1 MGYQEEHGE
10 RRRIVVET
18 PNERREVVQSEQV
31 SHPQS
36 SGVSGATL
44 AAVVIAVI
52 ALAAVM
58 ILFVLNR
65 QDTMNNNATAQ
76 QPPQTIIQQPA
87 QQPLQQQ
94 PPIVVQQPAPATQ
107 PAPVIVNNP
116 PPAGGSTSGRI
127 SDDSTIQTAIDKQL
141 SNAPSLASLVIM
153 AVVLNGKVTLTGV
166 VKTESQ
172 KAQVERVARSVK
184 GVKSIDNQISD
195 GY

>member
-1 MGYQEEHGE
+1 MAYQDEHGE

-18 PNERREVVQSEQV
+18 PNERREVVHSEQV
-31 SHPQS
+31 RHPQS

-87 QQPLQQQ
+87 QQPVQQ
-94 PPIVVQQPAPATQ
+94 PPIVVQEPAPATQ

-116 PPAGGSTSGRI
+116 PPAGGSTSGRV
-127 SDDSTIQTAIDKQL
+127 SDDSTIQTGINKKL
-141 SNAPSLASLVIM
+141 SDDPSLASLGIT
-153 AVVLNGKVTLTGV
+153 AVVLNGKVTLTGL

-172 KAQVERVARSVK
+172 KAQVERTVRSVK
-184 GVKSIDNQISD
+184 GVKSIDNQISV

>member
-1 MGYQEEHGE
+1 MAYQDEHGE
-10 RRRIVVET
+10 RRRVVVET
-18 PNERREVVQSEQV
+18 PNERREVVHSEQV
-31 SHPQS
+31 RHPQS

-87 QQPLQQQ
+87 QQPQ
-94 PPIVVQQPAPATQ
+94 PPIVVQEPAPATQ

-116 PPAGGSTSGRI
+116 PPAGGSTSGRV
-127 SDDSTIQTAIDKQL
+127 SDDSTIQTGVDKKL
-141 SNAPSLASLVIM
+141 SDDPSLASLGIT
-153 AVVLNGKVTLTGV
+153 AVVLNGKVTLTGL

-172 KAQVERVARSVK
+172 KAQVERTVRSVK
-184 GVKSIDNQISD
+184 GVKSIDNQISV

>member
-1 MGYQEEHGE
+1 MAYQDEHGE

-18 PNERREVVQSEQV
+18 PNERREVVHSEQV
-31 SHPQS
+31 RHPQS

-87 QQPLQQQ
+87 QQPQ
-94 PPIVVQQPAPATQ
+94 PPIVVQEPAPATQ

-116 PPAGGSTSGRI
+116 PPAGGSTSGRV
-127 SDDSTIQTAIDKQL
+127 SDDSTIQTRIDKKL
-141 SNAPSLASLVIM
+141 SDDPSLASLGIT
-153 AVVLNGKVTLTGV
+153 AVVINGKVTLTGL

-172 KAQVERVARSVK
+172 KAQVERTVRSVK
-184 GVKSIDNQISD
+184 GVKSIDNQISV

>member
-1 MGYQEEHGE
+1 MAYQDEHGE
-10 RRRIVVET
+10 RRRVVVET
-18 PNERREVVQSEQV
+18 PNERREVVHSEQV
-31 SHPQS
+31 RHPQS

-87 QQPLQQQ
+87 QQPQ
-94 PPIVVQQPAPATQ
+94 PPIVVQEPAPATQ

-116 PPAGGSTSGRI
+116 PPAGGSTSGRV
-127 SDDSTIQTAIDKQL
+127 SDDSTIQTGIDKKL
-141 SNAPSLASLVIM
+141 SDDPSLASLGIT
-153 AVVLNGKVTLTGV
+153 AVVLNGKVTLTGL

-172 KAQVERVARSVK
+172 KAQVERTVRSVK
-184 GVKSIDNQISD
+184 GVKSIDNQISV

>member
-1 MGYQEEHGE
+1 MAYQDEHGE

-18 PNERREVVQSEQV
+18 PNERREVVHSEQV
-31 SHPQS
+31 RHPQS

-87 QQPLQQQ
+87 QQPVQQ
-94 PPIVVQQPAPATQ
+94 PPIVVQEPAPATQ

-116 PPAGGSTSGRI
+116 PPAGGSTSGRV
-127 SDDSTIQTAIDKQL
+127 SDDSTIQTAIDKKL
-141 SNAPSLASLVIM
+141 SDDPSLGSLGIT
-153 AVVLNGKVTLTGV
+153 AVVLNGKVTLTGL

-172 KAQVERVARSVK
+172 KAQVERTVRSVK
-184 GVKSIDNQISD
+184 GVKSIDNQISV

>member
-1 MGYQEEHGE
+1 MAYQDEHGE

-18 PNERREVVQSEQV
+18 PHERREVVHSEQV
-31 SHPQS
+31 RHPQS

-44 AAVVIAVI
+44 TAVVIAVI

-65 QDTMNNNATAQ
+65 PDTMNNNATAQ

-87 QQPLQQQ
+87 QQPVQ
-94 PPIVVQQPAPATQ
+94 PPIVVQQPAPAMQ

-116 PPAGGSTSGRI
+116 PPAGGSTSGKV
-127 SDDSTIQTAIDKQL
+127 SDDSTIQTAIDKKL
-141 SNAPSLASLVIM
+141 SDDPSLASLGIT

-172 KAQVERVARSVK
+172 KAQVERAARSVK
-184 GVKSIDNQISD
+184 GVKSIDNQISV

>member
-1 MGYQEEHGE
+1 MAYQDEHGE

-18 PNERREVVQSEQV
+18 PNERREVVHSEQV
-31 SHPQS
+31 RHPQS

-87 QQPLQQQ
+87 QQPQ
-94 PPIVVQQPAPATQ
+94 PPIVVQEPAPATQ

-116 PPAGGSTSGRI
+116 PPAGGSTSGRV
-127 SDDSTIQTAIDKQL
+127 SDDSTIQTGIDKKL
-141 SNAPSLASLVIM
+141 SDDPSLASLGIT

-172 KAQVERVARSVK
+172 KAQVERTVRNVK
-184 GVKSIDNQISD
+184 GVKSIDNQISL

>member
-1 MGYQEEHGE
+1 MAYQDEHGE

-18 PNERREVVQSEQV
+18 PNERREVVHSEQV
-31 SHPQS
+31 RHPQS

-87 QQPLQQQ
+87 QQPQ
-94 PPIVVQQPAPATQ
+94 PPIVVQEPAPATQ

-116 PPAGGSTSGRI
+116 PPAGGSTSGRV
-127 SDDSTIQTAIDKQL
+127 SDDSTIQTGIDKKL
-141 SNAPSLASLVIM
+141 SDDPSLASLGIT

-172 KAQVERVARSVK
+172 KAQVERTVRNVK
-184 GVKSIDNQISD
+184 GVKSIDNQITV

>member
-1 MGYQEEHGE
+1 MAYQDEHGE
-10 RRRIVVET
+10 RRRVVVET
-18 PNERREVVQSEQV
+18 PNERREVVHSEQV
-31 SHPQS
+31 RHPQS

-87 QQPLQQQ
+87 QQPQ
-94 PPIVVQQPAPATQ
+94 PPIVVQEPAPATQ

-116 PPAGGSTSGRI
+116 PPAGGSTSGRV
-127 SDDSTIQTAIDKQL
+127 SDDSTIQTGIDKKL
-141 SNAPSLASLVIM
+141 SDDPSLASLGIT
-153 AVVLNGKVTLTGV
+153 AVVLNGKVTLTGL

-172 KAQVERVARSVK
+172 KAQVERTVRSVK
-184 GVKSIDNQISD
+184 GVKSIDNQISL

>member
-1 MGYQEEHGE
+1 MAYQDEHGE

-18 PNERREVVQSEQV
+18 PNERREVVHSEQV
-31 SHPQS
+31 RHPQS

-87 QQPLQQQ
+87 QQPQ
-94 PPIVVQQPAPATQ
+94 PPIVVQEPAPATQ

-116 PPAGGSTSGRI
+116 PPAGGSTSGRV
-127 SDDSTIQTAIDKQL
+127 SDDSTIQTGIDKKL
-141 SNAPSLASLVIM
+141 SDDPSLASLGIT
-153 AVVLNGKVTLTGV
+153 AVVLNGKVILTGV

-172 KAQVERVARSVK
+172 KAQVERAVRSVK
-184 GVKSIDNQISD
+184 GVKSIDNQISV

>member
-1 MGYQEEHGE
+1 MAYQDEHGE

-18 PNERREVVQSEQV
+18 PNERREVIHSEQV
-31 SHPQS
+31 RHPQS

-65 QDTMNNNATAQ
+65 QDTMNNNVTAQ

-87 QQPLQQQ
+87 QQPVQQ
-94 PPIVVQQPAPATQ
+94 PPIIVEQPAPATQ

-116 PPAGGSTSGRI
+116 PPAGGSTSGRV
-127 SDDSTIQTAIDKQL
+127 SDDSTIQMAIDKKL
-141 SNAPSLASLVIM
+141 SDDPSLASLGIT
-153 AVVLNGKVTLTGV
+153 AVVLNATVTLTGV

-172 KAQVERVARSVK
+172 KAQVERTVRSVK
-184 GVKSIDNQISD
+184 GVKSIDNQITVGD
-195 GY
+195 

>member
-1 MGYQEEHGE
+1 MAYQDEHGE

-18 PNERREVVQSEQV
+18 PNERREVIHSEQV
-31 SHPQS
+31 RHPQS

-87 QQPLQQQ
+87 QQPVQQ
-94 PPIVVQQPAPATQ
+94 PPIVVEQPAPATQ

-116 PPAGGSTSGRI
+116 PSAGGSTSGRV
-127 SDDSTIQTAIDKQL
+127 SDDSTIQTTIDKKL
-141 SNAPSLASLVIM
+141 SDDPSLASLGIT

-172 KAQVERVARSVK
+172 KAQVERTVRVK
-184 GVKSIDNQISD
+184 GVKSIDNQITV

>member
-1 MGYQEEHGE
+1 MAYQDEHGE

-18 PNERREVVQSEQV
+18 PNERREVVHSEQV
-31 SHPQS
+31 RHPQR

-87 QQPLQQQ
+87 QQPVQQ
-94 PPIVVQQPAPATQ
+94 PPIVVQEPAPATQ

-116 PPAGGSTSGRI
+116 PPAGGSTSGRV
-127 SDDSTIQTAIDKQL
+127 SDDSTIQTAIDKKL
-141 SNAPSLASLVIM
+141 SDDPSLGSLGIT
-153 AVVLNGKVTLTGV
+153 AVVLNGKVTLTGL

-172 KAQVERVARSVK
+172 KAQVERTVRSVK
-184 GVKSIDNQISD
+184 GVKSIDNQISV

>member
-1 MGYQEEHGE
+1 MAYQDEHGE
-10 RRRIVVET
+10 RRRVVVET
-18 PNERREVVQSEQV
+18 PNERREVIHSEQV
-31 SHPQS
+31 RHPQS

-87 QQPLQQQ
+87 QQPQ
-94 PPIVVQQPAPATQ
+94 PPIVVQEPAPATQ

-116 PPAGGSTSGRI
+116 PPAGGSTSGRV
-127 SDDSTIQTAIDKQL
+127 SDDSTIQTGIDKKL
-141 SNAPSLASLVIM
+141 SDDPSLASLGIT
-153 AVVLNGKVTLTGV
+153 AVVLNGKVTLTGL

-172 KAQVERVARSVK
+172 KAQVERTVRNVK
-184 GVKSIDNQISD
+184 GVKSIDNQISV

>member
-1 MGYQEEHGE
+1 MAYQDEHGE
-10 RRRIVVET
+10 RRRVVVET
-18 PNERREVVQSEQV
+18 PNERREVVHSEQV
-31 SHPQS
+31 RHPQS

-87 QQPLQQQ
+87 QQPQ
-94 PPIVVQQPAPATQ
+94 PPIVVQEPAPATQ

-116 PPAGGSTSGRI
+116 PPAGGSTSGRV
-127 SDDSTIQTAIDKQL
+127 SDDSTIQTAIDKKL
-141 SNAPSLASLVIM
+141 SNDPSLASLGIM
-153 AVVLNGKVTLTGV
+153 AVVLNGKVTLTGL

-172 KAQVERVARSVK
+172 KAQVERTVRSVK
-184 GVKSIDNQISD
+184 GVKSIDNQISV